1 MRFGMRLRTAAA
13 AETTVPDDGSVAKLE
28 DEISAWRQQLSSLG
42 SDRAALQQ
50 QSKEANEDQAASTQR
65 ALATLEL
72 SRQRLIWNI
81 RESEHP
87 VLDGHLVA
95 A

>member
-1 MRFGMRLRTAAA
+1 MRFGMRLRTAV
-13 AETTVPDDGSVAKLE
+13 AETTTATDDGSVAKLE
-28 DEISAWRQQLSSLG
+28 DQITVWRTELSALG
-42 SDRAALQQ
+42 SQRAALQQ
-50 QSKEANEDQAASTQR
+50 QSKEANGEQASTQR
-65 ALATLEL
+65 ALAALEL